1 MINENIPAV
10 DDDGHYYSD
19 IDDDDKDPDYT
30 PNVSPSPKKKIFFS
44 DEDLCTEIE
53 DYVENNIENNP
64 SIIIPNTSQSKE
76 ISNQKESDKAIKKIC
91 GLVLKDIVNKIT
103 ATGTKKKTAKKERK
117 NKEERVAVKY
127 KLLPPCKTN
136 CRRKCSLKFNE
147 VLREQIRAKFW
158 SLNFTGRRLFFD
170 TYIKQMKVKYRYQEA
185 SNEKS
190 CTLQYFFPLKKNE
203 TGSSENVQVCK
214 VLFLHTLGLKTD
226 GMITTFIK
234 SKTTSEDGMA
244 KLQDERGLI
253 SRQMLQVQKEVTEAQ
268 IVAHI
273 NSFNPIVSHYNLMH
287 SPNRRYL
294 PPELTIK
301 YLWKDYVQQNQK
313 ISYDVYRKIFDKQ
326 NIGFC
331 RPSQDECENCL
342 KNKIHLTEEK
352 GECSKDM
359 CEICVSF
366 KTHQERYRNARK
378 EYCSDKERE
387 LTKSEKIYSV
397 DMQKVLLLPK
407 MSTKMSFFTSR
418 YFFNIYYCVT

>member
-1 MINENIPAV
+1 M
-10 DDDGHYYSD
+10 
-19 IDDDDKDPDYT
+19 
-30 PNVSPSPKKKIFFS
+30 
-44 DEDLCTEIE
+44 
-53 DYVENNIENNP
+53 
-64 SIIIPNTSQSKE
+64 
-76 ISNQKESDKAIKKIC
+76 
-91 GLVLKDIVNKIT
+91 
-103 ATGTKKKTAKKERK
+103 
-117 NKEERVAVKY
+117 
-127 KLLPPCKTN
+127 
-136 CRRKCSLKFNE
+136 
-147 VLREQIRAKFW
+147 
-158 SLNFTGRRLFFD
+158 
-170 TYIKQMKVKYRYQEA
+170 
-185 SNEKS
+185 
-190 CTLQYFFPLKKNE
+190 
-203 TGSSENVQVCK
+203 QVCK